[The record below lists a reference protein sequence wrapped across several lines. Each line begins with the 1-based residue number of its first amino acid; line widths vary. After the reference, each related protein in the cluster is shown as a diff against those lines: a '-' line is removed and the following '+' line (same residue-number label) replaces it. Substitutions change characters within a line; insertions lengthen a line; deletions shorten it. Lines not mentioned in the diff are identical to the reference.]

1 MPYKDPEVRRAYI
14 KAYYGV
20 WRLANRERILTA
32 KAAYRERNREKL
44 RVLSAEYLAEN
55 RKGKREMTA

>member
-32 KAAYRERNREKL
+32 KAAYRERN
-44 RVLSAEYLAEN
+44 
-55 RKGKREMTA
+55 